1 LPTCDVCKIEV
12 PSGSN
17 FCPDCGKPVASPAV
31 PAHPEST
38 PQTNDERSFSWKT
51 VGRVASIV
59 ALLGFTMPWV
69 SCMGNVS
76 SGIDVANRNEF
87 VWLFPIS
94 VIAALVMLFTKPAS
108 VAHMKKIYRYV
119 AGCGI
124 ASTLIVSIF
133 ILQVIWQLM
142 QMDSEMR
149 QFVGIHL
156 GLDFSLLGAAA
167 LLLAGVKAYRSVSV
181 SAPLQDMTLNANP
194 SASVPLLPK

>member
-1 LPTCDVCKIEV
+1 MLTCYVCKIEV

-31 PAHPEST
+31 SAVPEST
-38 PQTNDERSFSWKT
+38 QQTNDERSFSWKT

-69 SCMGNVS
+69 SCMGSVS

-108 VAHMKKIYRYV
+108 IAQMKKIYRYV

-124 ASTLIVSIF
+124 ASTVIVSIF
-133 ILQVIWQLM
+133 ILQVVWQLM

-167 LLLAGVKAYRSVSV
+167 LLVAGVKAYRSVSV
-181 SAPLQDMTLNANP
+181 SDAPEGMTLNAKAPP
-194 SASVPLLPK
+194 SIPLFPR